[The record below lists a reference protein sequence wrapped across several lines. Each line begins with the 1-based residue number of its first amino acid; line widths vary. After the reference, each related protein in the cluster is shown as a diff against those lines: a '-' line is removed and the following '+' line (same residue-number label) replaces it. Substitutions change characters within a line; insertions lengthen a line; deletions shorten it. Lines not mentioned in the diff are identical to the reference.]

1 VPVAHNELEVYSAR
15 LAPGEA
21 AGSRRPGARG
31 SLVALR
37 RRVIAKLRGEQ
48 DVTSLLR
55 HGLVVGKEVFIA
67 RGCYIDPGYA
77 WLVSIGDQATI
88 GPNVTI
94 LAHDASPKLRTGVS
108 LLGAVR
114 IGARVFIGAN
124 STILPGVAIGDDAIV
139 GAGTVVREDV
149 EQETIVIGNPA
160 VVVGTTEAHTRHHG
174 SQSRTR
180 PRYQSTVAE
189 DAATIR
195 TRLVDQLADGPG
207 YVD

>member
-21 AGSRRPGARG
+21 AGSRRPGATG
-31 SLVALR
+31 WLVALR
-37 RRVIAKLRGEQ
+37 RRAIAKLRGEQ
-48 DVTSLLR
+48 DVTTLLR
-55 HGLVVGKEVFIA
+55 HGLVVGEEVFIA

-77 WLVSIGDQATI
+77 WLVSIGDEATI

-108 LLGAVR
+108 LLGVVR

-124 STILPGVAIGDDAIV
+124 STILPGVVIGDDAIV

-149 EQETIVIGNPA
+149 EPGTIVIGNPA
-160 VVVGTTEAHTRHHG
+160 VAVGTTDGHTRRHR

-180 PRYQSTVAE
+180 PRYPSTVAE
-189 DAATIR
+189 DAATVR
-195 TRLVDQLADGPG
+195 ARLVDQLADGPG
-207 YVD
+207 YIG